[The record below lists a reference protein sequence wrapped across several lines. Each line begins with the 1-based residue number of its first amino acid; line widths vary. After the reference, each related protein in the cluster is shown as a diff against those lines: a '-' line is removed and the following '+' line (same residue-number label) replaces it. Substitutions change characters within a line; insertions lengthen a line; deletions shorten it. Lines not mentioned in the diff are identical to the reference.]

1 MDDSLTVETVLAPV
15 DGSDASTSAIE
26 CAIELAER
34 YDASVHALFVL
45 GRELML
51 GIDAEAVDEATVAE
65 TARTYLEDVRAY
77 ADREGVSVTTST
89 VHGFSSAQLTHHPG
103 SVVLDAADEIDADFI
118 VLPQTRVDEP
128 ATVLERVAEYVLGY
142 ASQPVLSV

>member
-1 MDDSLTVETVLAPV
+1 MDDSLAVETVLAPV
-15 DGSDASTSAIE
+15 DGSDASTSAID

-51 GIDAEAVDEATVAE
+51 GIDADAVDEDTVAE
-65 TARTYLEDVRAY
+65 SVQTYLADVRTHAE
-77 ADREGVSVTTST
+77 REGVPVTSST
-89 VHGFSSAQLTHHPG
+89 VHGFSPAQLTHHPG
-103 SVVLDAADEIDADFI
+103 SVVLDAADEIHADFI